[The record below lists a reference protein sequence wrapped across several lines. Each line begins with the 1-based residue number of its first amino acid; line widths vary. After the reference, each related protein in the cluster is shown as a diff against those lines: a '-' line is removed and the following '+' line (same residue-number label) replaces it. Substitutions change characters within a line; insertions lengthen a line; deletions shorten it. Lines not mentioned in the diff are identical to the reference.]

1 MFELSLNTYLDLDV
15 FIFELLRFAV
25 LLYMKMITKATIKD
39 KMNKNKSIKTPFKKL
54 KISIDKYKISHYNI
68 TKL

>member
-39 KMNKNKSIKTPFKKL
+39 KMNKNKSIKTPFKKI
-54 KISIDKYKISHYNI
+54 KISIDYPKILGYNI

>member
-15 FIFELLRFAV
+15 FIFDLLRFAV
-25 LLYMKMITKATIKD
+25 LLYMKMITKVAIKVNI
-39 KMNKNKSIKTPFKKL
+39 NKNKSIKTPFKKL
-54 KISIDKYKISHYNI
+54 KITIDKYEISHYNI